1 MTRPPY
7 LRRTAAVV
15 VVVAALAIEFRPAT
29 TDRLA
34 VTDIDL
40 PAGAT
45 VTEADVSW
53 IEVAPGLEPVE
64 LPAIVSRALP
74 AGTPISTADV
84 DAGSVGVPDD
94 WLEIELEVPASA
106 QSGATVVVVMSPAG
120 DRPVPGVVT
129 QPPTAGSFESLRAMV
144 AFAPSDAV
152 TVARAVAEGTVIVL
166 LGR

>member
-1 MTRPPY
+1 MSRPPY

-15 VVVAALAIEFRPAT
+15 VVVAALAIEFRPVA

-34 VTDIDL
+34 VAAVDL

-53 IEVAPGLEPVE
+53 IDVAPGLEPLE
-64 LPAIVSRALP
+64 LPVIVSRALP

-94 WLEIELEVPASA
+94 WLEVELEVPASA
-106 QSGATVVVVMSPAG
+106 QGGATVVAVMSPAR
-120 DRPVPGVVT
+120 DRPVTGVVT
-129 QPPTAGSFESLRAMV
+129 QPPTSGGFESLTAMV
-144 AFAPSDAV
+144 AFAPSDAIA
-152 TVARAVAEGTVIVL
+152 VAHAVAEGTVVVL